1 MFEMGW
7 EAWLT
12 VSMAVMLL
20 FSLSLRI
27 AATDLLAIAS
37 LGVLILAQNISGTEK
52 LPSSRDAVLGFGN
65 EGLITV
71 AFLFAVVAGLELTG
85 GTELATGWLLK
96 RARTLPGAQVL
107 LMTPVAIL
115 SGFLNNTPVVAAM
128 LPVVNDLAKRVNT
141 SPSQLLLP
149 LSYAAILGG
158 MCTLI
163 GTSTN
168 LLVQGMVVESG
179 AQPLGFF
186 APAYVGVPASII
198 GLAYIMIASRWLLPN
213 RKPALSAKDDP
224 RQYTV
229 EMVVMAGG
237 GLVGQ
242 TIEAAGLRHLPGL
255 YLAEIQRE
263 GYEITAVGPT
273 ERLLANDTL
282 VLVGVLE
289 SVVDLQKIRGLAP
302 PDDQAQKLDTPAWNR
317 KLVEAVVSSRCSLL
331 GQTIREGRFRTHYG
345 AAVIAVGRGDKRL
358 PGKLGDVRLEVGDV
372 LLLEASPTFLEQRS
386 QSHEFFLV
394 SDVPGGAVR
403 RPERAWLALAI
414 LVAMVAAAT
423 MTSLSI
429 MTASMIACV
438 AMIGFRCCTSDEARQ
453 SIDWSVLI
461 VIGAALGIGRALDQS
476 GAATVIANSLLGLA
490 GGDKLLSLAAIYIAT
505 MLCTEMITNN
515 AAAVLMFSIAWK
527 AALALGAD
535 TTPFVMAVMIA
546 ASASFS
552 TPFGY
557 QTNMMVYGLG
567 GYRMT
572 DYLRFGLPMNALLFI
587 TAMVIIPWVWP
598 L

>member
-12 VSMAVMLL
+12 VSMAAMLL
-20 FSLSLRI
+20 LSLSLRI
-27 AATDLLAIAS
+27 AATDLLAIAA
-37 LGVLILAQNISGTEK
+37 LGILILAQNLTGTSL
-52 LPSSRDAVLGFGN
+52 LPSSRDAVVGFGN
-65 EGLITV
+65 EGLLTV

-96 RARTLPGAQVL
+96 RARTLPGAQL
-107 LMTPVAIL
+107 LLLTPVAIL

-168 LLVQGMVVESG
+168 LLVQGMVVAEG
-179 AQPLGFF
+179 AKPLGFF
-186 APAYVGVPASII
+186 APACVGVPATII
-198 GLAYIMIASRWLLPN
+198 GLAYIMTASRWLLPT

-237 GLVGQ
+237 GLAGQ

-255 YLAEIQRE
+255 YLAEIQRD
-263 GYEITAVGPT
+263 GYQITAVGPS

-302 PDDQAQKLDTPAWNR
+302 PDNQARKLDAPAWTR

-331 GQTIREGRFRTHYG
+331 GKTIREGRFRTHYG

-372 LLLEASPTFLEQRS
+372 LLLEASPAFLEQRS

-403 RPERAWLALAI
+403 RPERAWLALGI
-414 LVAMVAAAT
+414 MVAMVAAAT
-423 MTSLSI
+423 LTSLSI
-429 MTASMIACV
+429 MTAALVACV

-476 GAATVIANSLLGLA
+476 GAAEVIATSLLGLA

-587 TAMVIIPWVWP
+587 TAMVIIPRVWP
-598 L
+598 F